1 MNRLNYF
8 YSLIVVLL
16 LGLGSCSAQ
25 FFKYATIYTSMSMNT
40 SMIEGQDY
48 IAVNKGY
55 EETTQINPYDY
66 NFTIGI
72 RKIARY
78 DYEQKIKTWYY
89 GDEQSVGDNTT
100 IGNNSGWEYLFNYS
114 FIRNRSEEF
123 TNQDFWL
130 RYLGDKIV
138 TKAQLKNDERR
149 NLNFYSLDARYRI
162 KKGRFDF
169 TIGACART
177 HPVYGIVPIED
188 FWVSGE
194 STFQDLAED
203 FGYSTEFVQ
212 GQWHWFEGEQLI
224 ATSNDEFYK
233 HYFGNAIASYNER
246 ELDALGMVT
255 DLSLVVGASYYKYH
269 KDFWLH
275 GWLNILPYH
284 YGVNKYSYDY
294 NDNPIDLDGGLVAGW
309 KINKSF
315 GIFVEGNYVSYW
327 DKPIYECKFGF
338 NYLIF

>member
-1 MNRLNYF
+1 
-8 YSLIVVLL
+8 
-16 LGLGSCSAQ
+16 
-25 FFKYATIYTSMSMNT
+25 MNT
-40 SMIEGQDY
+40 SMIEDQDY

-55 EETTQINPYDY
+55 EETTQINKHDY
-66 NFTIGI
+66 NFTLGI

-114 FIRNRSEEF
+114 FIRHRSEIF
-123 TNQDFWL
+123 TNQDFWI
-130 RYLGDKIV
+130 RYLGNNLV

-149 NLNFYSLDARYRI
+149 DLNFYSLDARYRI
-162 KKGRFDF
+162 NKGKFDF
-169 TIGACART
+169 TFGACART

-194 STFQDLAED
+194 STFQELAED
-203 FGYSTEFVQ
+203 FGYSTQFVQ
-212 GQWHWFEGEQLI
+212 GDWHWYKDGEVI
-224 ATSNDEFYK
+224 ATSNDEFFK
-233 HYFGNAIASYNER
+233 HYFGNAIASYNQR

-255 DLSLVVGASYYKYH
+255 DLSLVLGAAYYKYS
-269 KDFWLH
+269 KNFWLH
-275 GWLNILPYH
+275 GWLNLLPYH

-294 NDNPIDLDGGLVAGW
+294 NDNPLDYDGGIVAGW
-309 KINKSF
+309 KITKSL
-315 GIFVEGNYVSYW
+315 GIFVEGNYMSYW
-327 DKPIYECKFGF
+327 EKPIYEFKFGF